1 MSTKTAFIVVD
12 MVHDFVD
19 PTGRVFYSVSLKLI
33 PNINKALAIARKHNH
48 LVIFI
53 QHRYRKD
60 KFDKNLE
67 NMRPCCIEG
76 TGGEEITDLLKIDY
90 KKDYIV
96 QKRRYSSFFGT
107 DLDLILRENNI
118 KNIVLVGAKTNNCI
132 HATVIDGYYL
142 DYNVYVIRE
151 CVGTSDE
158 ETNNIYLRDIHK
170 YLGKVISLDEFS
182 ELINTGTL

>member
-1 MSTKTAFIVVD
+1 M
-12 MVHDFVD
+12 
-19 PTGRVFYSVSLKLI
+19 
-33 PNINKALAIARKHNH
+33 
-48 LVIFI
+48 
-53 QHRYRKD
+53 
-60 KFDKNLE
+60 
-67 NMRPCCIEG
+67 
-76 TGGEEITDLLKIDY
+76 
-90 KKDYIV
+90 